1 MSFFPIKAKDWN
13 RDGPKVNKKR
23 TKTTKLP
30 MTQAQGDEFQL
41 KKMGQIK
48 PHSIDKVRDDQ
59 KKRLTELENKAL
71 TILEL
76 LIRKMPTNY
85 DLSKKKDQNKAMEL
99 VKEAGIFA
107 TDLERI
113 SFMKAFIFTR

>member
-13 RDGPKVNKKR
+13 RDGPSKKESKR
-23 TKTTKLP
+23 KTKLP

>member
-23 TKTTKLP
+23 SKTTKLP

-71 TILEL
+71 TILDGPSL
-76 LIRKMPTNY
+76 FQSLALIGKNDIMALFPLYTFCKFWPGHR
-85 DLSKKKDQNKAMEL
+85 SQ
-99 VKEAGIFA
+99 
-107 TDLERI
+107 
-113 SFMKAFIFTR
+113 